1 MGIRYCAIFSAIL
14 LFFGIA
20 LVAQDTA
27 DAEDADGENTSF
39 FFPIHRLWQA
49 AQGGAIRW
57 QPDWPLAIPP
67 DSFDPAANGNA
78 RRVIVTVTAVSDG
91 PSEAENAE
99 NAAEA
104 NPELPTLSVDSE
116 PTESA
121 PLSVEYTVRLGPD
134 GRLMAFPFLLNGSF
148 YQASVLYDRRGAVET
163 MTLAVSH
170 GESIEIAILQI
181 DDQTD
186 ENRPLTARIKTGDT
200 YYFASFRWTAGTCV
214 ELWTDETG
222 LPLEIFTDERIFHYD
237 SMRNTTL
244 INDGTSE
251 VSARYNGSGVRYW
264 TTAGNELSF
273 QRDETGLIIRL
284 SGVQKTVP
292 EDAAG
297 EPPVNYS
304 YEYQFDQ
311 NGNWTERREIR
322 WLEMKGYLVPAQGTL
337 VTRFID
343 YAPVLGR

>member
-1 MGIRYCAIFSAIL
+1 MGIRYCAIFSVIL
-14 LFFGIA
+14 LFFSIA
-20 LVAQDTA
+20 LVAQDTV
-27 DAEDADGENTSF
+27 DADGGNTSF

-67 DSFDPAANGNA
+67 DSFDPAANSNA
-78 RRVIVTVTAVSDG
+78 RRVIVTVAAVSDG
-91 PSEAENAE
+91 PSEAENATG
-99 NAAEA
+99 A
-104 NPELPTLSVDSE
+104 NSELSALSVDSE

-121 PLSVEYTVRLGPD
+121 PLSVEYTLRLDTD
-134 GRLMAFPFLLNGSF
+134 GRFMEFPFLLNGSF

-163 MTLAVSH
+163 MTLAVSPE
-170 GESIEIAILQI
+170 ESIEITILQI
-181 DDQTD
+181 DEQTD
-186 ENRPLTARIKTGDT
+186 KNRPLTARIRTGGI
-200 YYFASFRWTAGTCV
+200 YYFASFRWTAGACV

-244 INDGTSE
+244 INDGMSE

-304 YEYQFDQ
+304 YEYQFDE